1 MTLKQIKDIL
11 NAEEIF
17 NWDLSDYEIN
27 KVCGCDLMSDVL
39 SLNEISTLLLTGLI
53 NPQVIRTV
61 EMADIPAVCFIRG
74 KRPREETVKLAE
86 EKKIPLLCTRY
97 PMFEA
102 CGRLYAEGLRGCVKI
117 Q

>member
-39 SLNEISTLLLTGLI
+39 SLNEISALLLTGLI

-102 CGRLYAEGLRGCVKI
+102 CGRLYAEGLRGCGKI